1 MKIVHVIAS
10 LDPARG
16 GVPAVAM
23 RLAAAQGGL
32 GHAVHIVAHDEVDAG
47 PRIQQALEDVPGLK
61 RVRLHY
67 LPLPAGLD
75 RLFARA
81 TRRPLAEIVAGADAV
96 HIHGV
101 WEPILRQAAI
111 VSRTSGIPYCVAPAG
126 MLDTW
131 SLAQKRWKKR
141 LALALGYRRMLDGA
155 AFIHVLNRDEA
166 DIMMPL
172 RLKAADRI
180 IPNGVFLDEIA
191 PVRRAGQAPLDT
203 LLRGRRYIL
212 FLSRL
217 HYKKGLDVLADAF
230 ARIASQWPD
239 VDLVVAGPEGGAGE
253 AFRRTVEAAGLGSRV
268 HMVGGLYGP
277 DKIAALRGAACFCLP
292 SRQEGFS
299 VAITEA
305 LACGVPVVISRQC
318 HFPEVATEGAGIV
331 VDLDAAAVAEALSA
345 VLGDPLCARR
355 MGRRGSALVE
365 QRFTWP
371 VIAEESLK
379 AYATMPR
386 SAER

>member
-23 RLAAAQGGL
+23 RLAAAQATL
-32 GHAVHIVAHDEVDAG
+32 GHEVHVVAHDEVDAG
-47 PRIQQALEDVPGLK
+47 PRIQQALGDVPGLK

-67 LPLPAGLD
+67 LPLPTGLD
-75 RLFARA
+75 RLFGRV
-81 TRRPLAEIVAGADAV
+81 TRRPLAQIVDGADAV

-101 WEPILRQAAI
+101 WEPILRQAAL
-111 VSRTSGIPYCVAPAG
+111 VCRTACVPYCVAPAG

-155 AFIHVLNRDEA
+155 AFIHVLNRDESE
-166 DIMMPL
+166 IMMPL
-172 RLKAADRI
+172 RLKTSDRI

-191 PVRRAGQAPLDT
+191 PVQGLGQAPLDA

-230 ARIASQWPD
+230 ARIAPQWPD

-253 AFRRTVEAAGLGSRV
+253 AFRQSVGVAGLESRV

-277 DKIAALRGAACFCLP
+277 DKVSALRGAACFCLP

-331 VDLDAAAVAEALSA
+331 VDLDAAAVAEALSS
-345 VLGDPLCARR
+345 VLDDPLGARR
-355 MGRRGSALVE
+355 MGRAGRALVE

-371 VIAEESLK
+371 VIADESLK

-386 SAER
+386 PAVG